1 MMPPSVPAI
10 GNAWASDPI
19 KVYASSPAK
28 QWRLAIISFVVGLL
42 GLFPLKVI
50 SDWLHGGPMPDVR
63 AFFALACLLFFPVG
77 VFYVLNALRGLP
89 RLAIAAYGVKL
100 DASIR
105 TKWASWDSVEPF
117 AVQNLRAGAFGK
129 KVLTASAKIVGP
141 HASKGPLR
149 AKAFAIPD
157 HFQTSIETIVDELN
171 AARAQAVGGS
181 ESVASSD
188 MAPTQALVGLA
199 EFTLPWLTLALLAVL
214 VGIFALENVFAI
226 PPSAPM
232 QPSVGT
238 LFAMGGISR
247 IAVQSD
253 GEWYRLFTA
262 PLLHANFA
270 HILGNGVALL
280 FGGWFLER
288 LVGRL
293 WFFAFFV
300 VGALG
305 GALVSLAVMPP
316 SLISVGASGAL
327 MGLFAALFISSFRT
341 ALASH
346 ERVRLQI
353 NSMRFLIPS
362 LFPLFSSP
370 STEHIDYGAHV
381 GGALSG
387 AVLAAVLLKFWPPME
402 RIPQLRKVAA
412 GISIAGAILFVVSAG
427 IAVANYPKYDIAV
440 IPNAELPKTVADRR
454 AHAADLAKRYPGD
467 PRSHLFLGDALDAA
481 NDKAGAERELRLALA
496 TAQAHAVIFGPQ
508 VEASRAVLALFL
520 AQQGKRNEAKDIA
533 GPACSSLAKKPAAE
547 KLLKLLTDQHLCD

>member
-1 MMPPSVPAI
+1 MMPPSVPVV
-10 GNAWASDPI
+10 GNASASDPI
-19 KVYASSPAK
+19 KVYASSSAK
-28 QWRLAIISFVVGLL
+28 QWRLAAISLGVGLL
-42 GLFPLKVI
+42 GLFPLKGI
-50 SDWLHGGPMPDVR
+50 SDWLSGGTMPDVR

-77 VFYVLNALRGLP
+77 VLYVLNALRGLP
-89 RLAIAAYGVKL
+89 RLTIAPHGVTL
-100 DASIR
+100 DTSIR
-105 TKWASWDSVEPF
+105 TKWANWDSIEPF
-117 AVQNLRAGAFGK
+117 TVQNLRAGAFSK
-129 KVLTASAKIVGP
+129 KVLTASAKVVGP
-141 HASKGPLR
+141 HASEGPLR

-157 HFQTSIETIVDELN
+157 HFQTSIETIVAELN

-181 ESVASSD
+181 ESVASPET
-188 MAPTQALVGLA
+188 APTQALVGLA
-199 EFTLPWLTLALLAVL
+199 EFRLPWLTLALLAVL
-214 VGIFALENVFAI
+214 VAIFALENVLAI
-226 PPSAPM
+226 PPSASM
-232 QPSVGT
+232 QPSLAT
-238 LFAMGGISR
+238 LFAMGGLSR
-247 IAVQSD
+247 IAILSD

-262 PLLHANFA
+262 PLLHANFP

-327 MGLFAALFISSFRT
+327 MGLFAALFISSFRA
-341 ALASH
+341 ALAPH

-353 NSMRFLIPS
+353 NSMRFLIPA
-362 LFPLFSSP
+362 LFPLFSSA
-370 STEHIDYGAHV
+370 STEHIDYGAHA

-387 AVLAAVLLKFWPPME
+387 AVLAAVLLKFWPPTE

-412 GISIAGAILFVVSAG
+412 GISIVGAILFVASAG
-427 IAVANYPKYDIAV
+427 IAAANYPKYDVAV
-440 IPNAELPKTVADRR
+440 IPNAELPKSAADRQ

-481 NDKAGAERELRLALA
+481 KDKAGAERELRLALS
-496 TAQAHAVIFGPQ
+496 TAQAHPVLFGPQ
-508 VEASRAVLALFL
+508 VEISRAVLAIFL
-520 AQQGKRNEAKDIA
+520 AQQGKQDEAKDVA
-533 GPACSSLAKKPAAE
+533 GPACSSLAGKPAAE

>member
-1 MMPPSVPAI
+1 MMPPSVPAV
-10 GNAWASDPI
+10 GNASASDPI
-19 KVYASSPAK
+19 KVYASSSAK

-42 GLFPLKVI
+42 GLFPLKGI
-50 SDWLHGGPMPDVR
+50 SDWLYGGPMPDVR

-77 VFYVLNALRGLP
+77 VLYVLNALRGLP
-89 RLAIAAYGVKL
+89 RLTIAPHGVTL
-100 DASIR
+100 DTSIR
-105 TKWASWDSVEPF
+105 TKWANWDSIEPF
-117 AVQNLRAGAFGK
+117 TVQNLRAGAFSK
-129 KVLTASAKIVGP
+129 KVLTASAKVVGF
-141 HASKGPLR
+141 HASEGPLR

-157 HFQTSIETIVDELN
+157 HFQTSIETIVAELN

-181 ESVASSD
+181 ESVASPET
-188 MAPTQALVGLA
+188 AATQALVGLA
-199 EFTLPWLTLALLAVL
+199 EFRLPWLTLALLAVL
-214 VGIFALENVFAI
+214 VAIFALENVFAI
-226 PPSAPM
+226 PPSASM
-232 QPSVGT
+232 QPSLAT
-238 LFAMGGISR
+238 LFAMGGLSR
-247 IAVQSD
+247 IAILSD

-262 PLLHANFA
+262 PLLHANFP

-327 MGLFAALFISSFRT
+327 MGLFAALFISSFRA

-353 NSMRFLIPS
+353 NSMRFLIPA
-362 LFPLFSSP
+362 LFPLFSSA
-370 STEHIDYGAHV
+370 STEHIDYGAHA

-387 AVLAAVLLKFWPPME
+387 AVLAAVLLKFWPPTE

-412 GISIAGAILFVVSAG
+412 GISVVGAILFVASAG
-427 IAVANYPKYDIAV
+427 IAAANYPKYDVAV
-440 IPNAELPKTVADRR
+440 IPNAELPKSAADRR

-481 NDKAGAERELRLALA
+481 KDKAGAERELRLALS
-496 TAQAHAVIFGPQ
+496 TAQAHPVLFGPQ
-508 VEASRAVLALFL
+508 VEVSRAVLAIFL
-520 AQQGKRNEAKDIA
+520 AQQGKQDEAKDTA
-533 GPACSSLAKKPAAE
+533 GPACSSLAGKPAAE